1 MLYKVSSSNR
11 SANFDSVVLNFDSA
25 VIADCHAAEAS
36 SSLRREIAVADD
48 TSFFESV
55 GLI

>member
-1 MLYKVSSSNR
+1 MLSKVSSSNR